1 MLLQFNIGDYV
12 TRISHQH
19 DILFKIIEINQNSV
33 LLKGVDL
40 RLYAD
45 SDINDLVIANT
56 EGKAEDKQIIESN
69 LRSLEMDR
77 NKYFYIPGKIL
88 HIDADIKLNNH
99 SQTLIK

>member
-1 MLLQFNIGDYV
+1 MQFNIGDYV